1 MQEPILSL
9 SRHGTRPVTQG
20 SRRLPVRARRWW
32 MLRLPACTQPQ
43 RGVSRVRIVSRSGLC
58 VSRLSAA

>member
-1 MQEPILSL
+1 MQEPISSSL
-9 SRHGTRPVTQG
+9 RHGTRPVTQ
-20 SRRLPVRARRWW
+20 SSLRLPARARRWW

-43 RGVSRVRIVSRSGLC
+43 KGASLARTVSPSGLC